1 MSEFFKNKAI
11 LVTGGTGS
19 IGSEIVR
26 KILQY
31 EPKVV
36 RIFSNGEEKLFNL
49 EQELREYPNT
59 RYLVGDVR
67 DKERL
72 EMAMENIDIV
82 FHAAALKHI
91 GACEYNPFEAIR
103 TNVIGTQ
110 NVIEAALAQKVSNV
124 VNISTDKACNPVS
137 TLGATKLLAERLIT
151 ATNYYKGYKKTIFSS
166 VRFGNVFGSSGSVV
180 PLFRQQ
186 IKDGGPVTITDKNMT
201 RFMMTIPEAVK
212 LVLKAA
218 EVAQGGEIFILK
230 MPVLRIIDLAE
241 VMIEELSEGFGYKPG
256 QIKIKF
262 VGAGAGE
269 KMNEELLTEQE
280 CVSVEENKDMYIVQP
295 HLLTT
300 ESAKKPRVK
309 RPVSTNAR
317 MLTKEEVRD
326 LFKGFV

>member
-124 VNISTDKACNPVS
+124 VNDQH
-137 TLGATKLLAERLIT
+137 G
-151 ATNYYKGYKKTIFSS
+151 
-166 VRFGNVFGSSGSVV
+166 
-180 PLFRQQ
+180 
-186 IKDGGPVTITDKNMT
+186 
-201 RFMMTIPEAVK
+201 
-212 LVLKAA
+212 
-218 EVAQGGEIFILK
+218 
-230 MPVLRIIDLAE
+230 
-241 VMIEELSEGFGYKPG
+241 
-256 QIKIKF
+256 
-262 VGAGAGE
+262 
-269 KMNEELLTEQE
+269 
-280 CVSVEENKDMYIVQP
+280 
-295 HLLTT
+295 
-300 ESAKKPRVK
+300 
-309 RPVSTNAR
+309 
-317 MLTKEEVRD
+317 
-326 LFKGFV
+326 

>member
-1 MSEFFKNKAI
+1 
-11 LVTGGTGS
+11 
-19 IGSEIVR
+19 
-26 KILQY
+26 
-31 EPKVV
+31 
-36 RIFSNGEEKLFNL
+36 
-49 EQELREYPNT
+49 
-59 RYLVGDVR
+59 
-67 DKERL
+67 
-72 EMAMENIDIV
+72 
-82 FHAAALKHI
+82 
-91 GACEYNPFEAIR
+91 
-103 TNVIGTQ
+103 
-110 NVIEAALAQKVSNV
+110 
-124 VNISTDKACNPVS
+124 
-137 TLGATKLLAERLIT
+137 
-151 ATNYYKGYKKTIFSS
+151 
-166 VRFGNVFGSSGSVV
+166 
-180 PLFRQQ
+180 
-186 IKDGGPVTITDKNMT
+186 
-201 RFMMTIPEAVK
+201 MTIPEAVK